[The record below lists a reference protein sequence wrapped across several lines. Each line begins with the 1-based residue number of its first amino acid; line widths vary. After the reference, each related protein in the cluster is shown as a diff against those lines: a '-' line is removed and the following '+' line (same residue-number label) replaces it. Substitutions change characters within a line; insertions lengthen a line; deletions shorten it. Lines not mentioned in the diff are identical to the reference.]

1 MNTPITYVEAKE
13 KKKGLI
19 KGKDRFP
26 LQEQGQ
32 TCLSYPQEV
41 TKEVMKPK
49 KKRQK
54 TA

>member
-32 TCLSYPQEV
+32 TCLSYPQEQDNNIDP
-41 TKEVMKPK
+41 TMNEV
-49 KKRQK
+49 
-54 TA
+54 AL